1 MFQTKKALSLVT
13 ALAMGAALLAG
24 CGAKE
29 TVKAPQNLTYDTST
43 GNFQF
48 DALKGAS
55 TYIVGVSH
63 IINDTTGKALEKIN
77 QSSQI
82 TLNDGSTA
90 YLWAEQTGSVSGLA
104 DSDGDGVVNGTVV
117 YREYSS
123 SATTVGAV
131 IKDLSTLPVGHYVL
145 QAIAASTDD
154 LPDPEPAVYEFTI
167 PGTLAEPAGFTAQI
181 NDNGNMEIT
190 AGSGY
195 YHNCMTVTGLP
206 EKMVFEISD
215 DSGVVETIENEDF
228 SYTNSVNGPNK
239 SFSYNNNTVTGQ
251 AALDKAKDYT
261 VKITAVGD
269 GDQVKDASAYAYMAS
284 KTPALELA
292 TQYDQSGSATVGDY
306 SVSVNLG
313 LDADGNAV
321 YELTA
326 NVNSVAIL
334 RETGTF
340 TATLAVTDEAGNAV
354 TDEEGNAVTEEV
366 VPEDVDGKLV
376 FPEGTVITF
385 TTDTTDADAP
395 VLDGVTVTAAQAESQ
410 GWGRTTINYFLSGNA
425 ALNGVAFE
433 FAQGS
438 GSSSGGPGPM

>member
-1 MFQTKKALSLVT
+1 MFHTKKALSLVT
-13 ALAMGAALLAG
+13 ALAMGATLLAG

-29 TVKAPQNLTYDTST
+29 TAKAPQNLTYDTAT

-48 DALKGAS
+48 DALKGAN

-82 TLNDGSTA
+82 TLGEGRTA

-104 DSDGDGVVNGTVV
+104 DNDGDGIVRGTVV

-145 QAIAASTDD
+145 QAIAGSTDA
-154 LPDPEPAVYEFTI
+154 LPDPEPAIYEFTV

-181 NDNGNMEIT
+181 NESGNMEIT

-215 DSGVVETIENEDF
+215 DSGVVETLETDDF
-228 SYTNSVNGPNK
+228 SYTNTVNGPNK
-239 SFSYNNNTVTGQ
+239 AFSYNNNTVTGKTT
-251 AALDKAKDYT
+251 LDKSKDYT
-261 VKITAVGD
+261 VKVTAVGD
-269 GDQVKDASAYAYMAS
+269 GGEIKDASGYAYMAS
-284 KTPALELA
+284 KAPALELA
-292 TQYDQSGSATVGDY
+292 TKYDQSGSATAGDF

-313 LDADGNAV
+313 LDAQGNAV

-326 NVNSVAIL
+326 NVNSIAIL
-334 RETGTF
+334 RETGTY
-340 TATLAVTDEAGNAV
+340 TAVLET
-354 TDEEGNAVTEEV
+354 TDEEGNAVTQEV

-385 TTDTTDADAP
+385 ATDKTDADAP
-395 VLDGVTVTAAQAESQ
+395 VLDGVSVTAAQAESQ
-410 GWGRTTINYFLSGNA
+410 GWGQTTVNYFLSGSA
-425 ALNGVAFE
+425 SLNGTAFE
-433 FAQGS
+433 FAQSRG
-438 GSSSGGPGPM
+438 SSGGPGPM

>member
-1 MFQTKKALSLVT
+1 MFQAKKALSLIT
-13 ALAMGAALLAG
+13 ALAMGATLLAG

-29 TVKAPQNLTYDTST
+29 TVTSPQNLTYDKTT
-43 GNFQF
+43 GSFQF
-48 DALKGAS
+48 DAIKGAK

-77 QSSQI
+77 QASQI
-82 TLNDGSTA
+82 TLSDGSTA

-104 DSDGDGVVNGTVV
+104 DNDGDGIVDGTVV

-145 QAIAASTDD
+145 QAIAGSTDE
-154 LPDPEPAVYEFTI
+154 LPNPEPAIYEFTI
-167 PGTLAEPAGFTAQI
+167 PGTLAEPAGFTAQV

-190 AGSGY
+190 AGSSF

-206 EKMVFEISD
+206 EKMTFEISD
-215 DSGVVETIENEDF
+215 GSGVVETIEMDDF

-239 SFSYNNNTVTGQ
+239 SFSYNNNTVTGT
-251 AALDKAKDYT
+251 ASLDKTKDYT
-261 VKITAVGD
+261 VKVTAVGD
-269 GDQVKDASAYAYMAS
+269 GSEVKDSSAYAYMAS
-284 KTPALELA
+284 KMPALEMA
-292 TQYDQSGSATVGDY
+292 TQYDQSGSGSVGDY
-306 SVSVNLG
+306 SVKVKLG
-313 LDADGNAV
+313 LDAEGNLV

-340 TATLAVTDEAGNAV
+340 TATLEAE
-354 TDEEGNAVTEEV
+354 DEEGNTTTQDV

-376 FPEGTVITF
+376 FPEGTVLTF
-385 TTDTTDADAP
+385 TTNETDADAA
-395 VLDGVTVTAAQAESQ
+395 VLDGVSLTAAQAESN
-410 GWGRTTINYFLSGNA
+410 GWGGKAINYFLSGSA
-425 ALNGVAFE
+425 ALNGENFE
-433 FAQGS
+433 FAQGNGSS
-438 GSSSGGPGPM
+438 GS